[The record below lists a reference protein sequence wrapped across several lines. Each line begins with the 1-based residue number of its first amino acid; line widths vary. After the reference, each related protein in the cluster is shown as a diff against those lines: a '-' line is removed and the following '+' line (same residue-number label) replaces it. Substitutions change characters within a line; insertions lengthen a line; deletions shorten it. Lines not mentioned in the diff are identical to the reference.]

1 MTKCLECGCH
11 RRHGSKSSATM
22 ARSSSHIVQRR
33 RRGRGGGRVRKTRRS
48 KVTKSDRDPY
58 NPQPKRPR
66 QRRTQ
71 PRGCGPGGYQN
82 SFEKKRMLED
92 LEEETEY
99 CAIHYIRPENNK
111 T

>member
-71 PRGCGPGGYQN
+71 PRGCGPGGCVAQITPENHRSFHCQITPDQN
-82 SFEKKRMLED
+82 SRGE
-92 LEEETEY
+92 
-99 CAIHYIRPENNK
+99 
-111 T
+111 